1 MHRKNKR
8 MEFVRVIKGYDHLW
22 AVKDPGKELDE
33 LTSLFEKWN
42 DADYL
47 YRFFKDNIE
56 DLRRYFKIEKIS
68 QAIQDTYDD
77 SDALEELILTF
88 PYTEELD
95 SLFKPL
101 DVTDTKSTE
110 LTRQK
115 ARNWE
120 RESHDSWLRIYAIRL
135 EPNVYVVTG
144 GAIKLTKT
152 MQDKKHTELELYKL
166 NRCKDYL
173 KGNGVFDKDS
183 FIDLNMEE

>member
-1 MHRKNKR
+1 

-22 AVKDPGKELDE
+22 AVKEPDKESDE
-33 LTSLFEKWN
+33 LTSLFERWN

-47 YRFFKDNIE
+47 FQFFKDNID
-56 DLRRYFKIEKIS
+56 DLKSYFKTEKIS
-68 QAIQDTYDD
+68 QAIHDTFED

-95 SLFKPL
+95 TLFKPL
-101 DVTDTKSTE
+101 DVTDTKSME

-120 RESHDSWLRIYAIRL
+120 REKHDSWLRIYAIRL

-144 GAIKLTKT
+144 GAIKLTRA
-152 MQDKKHTELELYKL
+152 MQDKEHTMIELNKL
-166 NRCKDYL
+166 NKCKDYL
-173 KGNGVFDKDS
+173 IRNGVFDKDS

>member
-1 MHRKNKR
+1 

-22 AVKDPGKELDE
+22 ALKEPDKESDE
-33 LTSLFEKWN
+33 LTSLFERWN

-47 YRFFKDNIE
+47 FQFFKENID
-56 DLRRYFKIEKIS
+56 DLKSYFKIERIS
-68 QAIQDTYDD
+68 QAIHDTFED

-95 SLFKPL
+95 TLFKPL
-101 DVTDTKSTE
+101 DVTDTKSME

-120 RESHDSWLRIYAIRL
+120 RERHDSWLRIYAIRL

-144 GAIKLTKT
+144 GAIKLTRA
-152 MQDKKHTELELYKL
+152 MQDKEHTMIELNKL

-173 KGNGVFDKDS
+173 IKNGVFDKDS
-183 FIDLNMEE
+183 FIDLNMEEQK

>member
-1 MHRKNKR
+1 

-22 AVKDPGKELDE
+22 AVKEPDKELDE
-33 LTSLFEKWN
+33 LTSLFERWN

-47 YRFFKDNIE
+47 FQFFKDNID
-56 DLRRYFKIEKIS
+56 DLKSYFKIEKIS
-68 QAIQDTYDD
+68 HAIHDTFED

-95 SLFKPL
+95 TLFKPL
-101 DVTDTKSTE
+101 DVTDTKSME

-120 RESHDSWLRIYAIRL
+120 RERHDSWLRVYAIRL

-144 GAIKLTKT
+144 GAIKLTRA
-152 MQDKKHTELELYKL
+152 MQDKEHTMIELNKL
-166 NRCKDYL
+166 NRCKEYL
-173 KGNGVFDKDS
+173 IRNGVFDKDS
-183 FIDLNMEE
+183 FVDLNMEE